1 LNDIKALARNRKLAA
16 PTPGEV
22 TRLENGNRKT
32 RAPTQIRIGSLVCV
46 GLLFIDVL
54 VGYSRP

>member
-1 LNDIKALARNRKLAA
+1 LKVIKVLARKRKLAA
-16 PTPGEV
+16 LTPGEV
-22 TRLENGNRKT
+22 TRLENGNRKA
-32 RAPTQIRIGSLVCV
+32 RAPTQIRIGARMCV